1 MSAFPSHAPV
11 LLVVDDHDDS
21 RELLSAMIATLG
33 FQTRTAATG
42 RQALAAAR
50 AEVPRLILLDLMMP
64 DMDGVVFRSAQER
77 DPTLADLPVL
87 IVSAHPD
94 AEIIAQRLG
103 AAGVLRK
110 PVSLAE
116 LTSTI
121 LRICGKA
128 A

>member
-1 MSAFPSHAPV
+1 VTAARARPPV

-21 RELLSAMIATLG
+21 RELLVAMLGALG
-33 FQTRTAATG
+33 FDTRTAATG

-50 AEVPRLILLDLMMP
+50 EEVPRLILLDLMMP
-64 DMDGVVFRSAQER
+64 DMDGVVFRTVQER

-94 AEIIAQRLG
+94 AESIARRLG

-116 LTSTI
+116 LKSVI
-121 LRICGKA
+121 QRLCGEA